1 MIWGFLLLVILV
13 AWIILYVKNKKVII
27 ALPYLLIHFIT
38 PIYNILD
45 QKIFVEI
52 FGCGCVPIAQTNMLN
67 IDFNA
72 NDLRR
77 VVYIIMSFAMLVLGI
92 KLSKKFVSKKAR
104 IIYNISIIIFNI
116 VLTYFI
122 CMRYMWG

>member
-13 AWIILYVKNKKVII
+13 VWIIAYVKNRKAIV
-27 ALPYLLIHFIT
+27 ALPYLLIPAIT

-45 QKIFVEI
+45 QKIFVEF
-52 FGCGCVPIAQTNMLN
+52 FGCGCVPSAQTNMFN

-77 VVYIIMSFAMLVLGI
+77 VVYILMSFAMLVLGI
-92 KLSKKFVSKKAR
+92 KLSKKITSKKVK
-104 IIYNISIIIFNI
+104 IVYNISIIIFNI

>member
-1 MIWGFLLLVILV
+1 MIWDFLLLTILIV
-13 AWIILYVKNKKVII
+13 WLLMYIKNRKAII
-27 ALPYLLIHFIT
+27 ALPYLVIPFIT

-52 FGCGCVPIAQTNMLN
+52 FGCGCVPIAQTNMFN

-77 VVYIIMSFAMLVLGI
+77 VVYIIMSFIMLILGI
-92 KLSKKFVSKKAR
+92 ILSKKFDSKKTK
-104 IIYNISIIIFNI
+104 IIYNISIIVFNI
-116 VLTYFI
+116 IFTYFI
-122 CMRYMWG
+122 CRMYMWE

>member
-1 MIWGFLLLVILV
+1 MIWEFLLLVILV
-13 AWIILYVKNKKVII
+13 VWIIVYVKNKKAIL
-27 ALPYLLIHFIT
+27 ALPYLLIPFIT

-52 FGCGCVPIAQTNMLN
+52 FGCGCVPIAQTNMFN

-77 VVYIIMSFAMLVLGI
+77 VVYIILSFAMLILGI
-92 KLSKKFVSKKAR
+92 KLSKKFVSKKTK
-104 IIYNISIIIFNI
+104 IIYNIGIIIFNI